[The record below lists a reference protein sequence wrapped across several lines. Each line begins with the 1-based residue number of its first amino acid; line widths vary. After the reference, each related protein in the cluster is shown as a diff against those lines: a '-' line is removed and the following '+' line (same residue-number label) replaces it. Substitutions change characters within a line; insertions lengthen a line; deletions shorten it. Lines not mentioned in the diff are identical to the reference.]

1 VTPAGAAGEIAAPDL
16 LREIL
21 PGVSRSFALSLR
33 ILPRPL
39 RRPFGVTYLVAR
51 AADTIADTR
60 ALAPAARL
68 AALRA
73 LRAALS
79 DGARAAPTL
88 DASGGSGQT
97 AAERTLLAQLPDV
110 LAAYRALEPG
120 DRERALGVLLTLTQ
134 AMVESLERFPP
145 EMAARVG
152 ALETRADLDR
162 YTQLNA
168 GCVGEFWTDM
178 VAAHRPRC
186 ARWDLPAMRARG
198 ARFGQ
203 GLQLVNVLR
212 DLPRDL
218 RIGRC
223 YLPRTELAALGLAPE
238 DLLSPAAL
246 PRARPLLDALIDEA
260 LARLDAGRAYTLAVP
275 RRETRLRL
283 ASFWPLLIG
292 LGTLARLRRAENLLE
307 PAVTVKV
314 PRGEVR
320 RLLAGSLALVW
331 SDRAIGAWVR
341 RLAAAAAPRVSRAP

>member
-1 VTPAGAAGEIAAPDL
+1 MTTPEL
-16 LREIL
+16 LRELL

-33 ILPRPL
+33 VLPASL

-51 AADTIADTR
+51 TADTIADTR
-60 ALAPAARL
+60 ALPPSERL
-68 AALRA
+68 AALHA
-73 LRAALS
+73 LRGVLG
-79 DGARAAPTL
+79 DGTGAAPVL
-88 DASGGSGQT
+88 RGSAGGGQT
-97 AAERTLLAQLPDV
+97 AQERTLLAHLPDV

-120 DRERALGVLLTLTQ
+120 DRTRALGVLLTLTQ
-134 AMVESLERFPP
+134 AMAEALERFPP
-145 EMAARVG
+145 EMADRVG

-162 YTQLNA
+162 YTHMNA

-186 ARWDLPAMRARG
+186 AQWDVPAMRARG

-223 YLPRTELAALGLAPE
+223 YLPRMELRALGLAPE
-238 DLLSPAAL
+238 DLLNPAAL
-246 PRARPLLDALIDEA
+246 PRVRPLVDALIDEA
-260 LARLDAGRAYTLAVP
+260 LIRLDEGRAYTLALP

-283 ASFWPLLIG
+283 ASSWPLLIG
-292 LGTLARLRRAENLLE
+292 LATLARLRRAENLLD
-307 PAVTVKV
+307 PTTTVKV

-320 RLLAGSLALVW
+320 SLLAHSLALVW
-331 SDRAIGAWVR
+331 LDRWLDAWVR
-341 RLAAAAAPRVSRAP
+341 RLAGVAGAR